1 MTSVLVNVRIGVM
14 VPHISVFLLC
24 GPTTGSGVMYC
35 SGSVCLS
42 VRLVCTCNSGME
54 LESSNLIFE
63 FSVTIIVTQDA
74 VLRSRGQRS
83 RSHGLAEL
91 DTRCVI
97 TDERLAERSSKLVN
111 IPRTIL
117 YRKFVQFLCDPAILA
132 ATLCIAVYL
141 SARPVCT
148 DNSRLANLRYI
159 NFCEMTSVTSSAV
172 FIVLPVA
179 PQVSRSPDHLLKRR
193 HETKHN

>member
-1 MTSVLVNVRIGVM
+1 MFLTVDLMTSVLVNVRIGVM
-14 VPHISVFLLC
+14 VPHISVFLLR

-97 TDERLAERSSKLVN
+97 TDERLAERSSFFNVGEYTTNYPIQK
-111 IPRTIL
+111 ICTIL
-117 YRKFVQFLCDPAILA
+117 V
-132 ATLCIAVYL
+132 
-141 SARPVCT
+141 
-148 DNSRLANLRYI
+148 
-159 NFCEMTSVTSSAV
+159 
-172 FIVLPVA
+172 
-179 PQVSRSPDHLLKRR
+179 
-193 HETKHN
+193 